1 MWHTYYMAGKR
12 HFQLT
17 EQQQQELMVAYDEC
31 ADGPTRTRLQA
42 VRLYGSGYPVE
53 TIQEITGSPRRSVLR
68 WCSRYR
74 LQGAATLVDNRLG
87 GNRAFLND
95 EQLDDI
101 CHRLHQYRPID
112 VLGSAD
118 VVTASGWHWT
128 IPDLKRALQQWHG
141 VVYQRPSSY
150 RLLFKRCGFSYQRT
164 ARVFRS
170 RSAKQVADFEEQLEK
185 N

>member
-1 MWHTYYMAGKR
+1 MAGKR
-12 HFQLT
+12 QFQLT
-17 EQQQQELMVAYDEC
+17 EQQQQELMIAYEKC

-53 TIQEITGSPRRSVLR
+53 TIQEITGSPRRTLLR
-68 WCSRYR
+68 WCRKYR
-74 LQGAATLVDNRLG
+74 LQGAASLADNRLG
-87 GNRAFLND
+87 GNRAFLSD

-101 CHRLHQYRPID
+101 RDKIHQYRPID
-112 VLGSAD
+112 VFGPAE
-118 VVTASGWHWT
+118 VAAASGQHWT
-128 IPDLKRALQQWHG
+128 IPDLKRAVQQWHG
-141 VVYQRPSSY
+141 VLYLRPNSY